1 MFLNILYK
9 PSDHDNVFRFLKLA
23 FGVNVADVQV
33 DSIVPEQFVVI
44 RWEGLLDPNELAA
57 QLSAEVP
64 EIIVECLSNT
74 GIDTNSRY
82 FNSTQLW

>member
-9 PSDHDNVFRFLKLA
+9 QVDHDSVFRFLKNA
-23 FGVNVADVQV
+23 FGENVEDVQV

-64 EIIVECLSNT
+64 DIIIECSSNT

>member
-9 PSDHDNVFRFLKLA
+9 QADHDNVFRFLKNS
-23 FGVNVADVQV
+23 FGESVGEVQV

-44 RWEGLLDPNELAA
+44 KWEGLLDSNELAA

-64 EIIVECLSNT
+64 DIIVECASNT

-82 FNSTQLW
+82 FNSSQLW